1 MHVGIYIVVIVLC
14 TYTYHCVRK
23 KLFMRHL
30 EVLTT
35 QPRLI
40 PQLRMNS
47 QLN

>member
-1 MHVGIYIVVIVLC
+1 MENNFPNNNLDMYVDTYITIVHIYVLRV
-14 TYTYHCVRK
+14 HK

-40 PQLRMNS
+40 P
-47 QLN
+47 